1 MMTNAI
7 PATPDGHPLRR
18 QLGLQAR
25 RIERKRARA
34 VARERDDDDI
44 KLFVLSYTAF
54 FVCFYTFLL

>member
-7 PATPDGHPLRR
+7 PAAPDGHPLRR

-25 RIERKRARA
+25 RLDRKRARSA
-34 VARERDDDDI
+34 TRDRDDDDI